1 MAQPRRSELEISHMG
16 IRVRLL
22 FDDCSPSRPGSSGRR
37 KCWFLLN
44 PDVCR
49 RITDVEHC
57 IRETFSLGKSTH
69 IELYVDDF
77 VMPPFEKS
85 EIIRENDLIRVKL
98 VSEVPYHERTVEHNL
113 NEQRCDALSNRGKK
127 KKKAK
132 RQTEELCHAG
142 TELNNSDIGHEVS
155 RAKSK
160 DLMKANSKK
169 TKRKTESTSEETEKA
184 GTSPLCKGMLRN
196 TAETSHSPTKPV
208 TDHPLLEQKSETFS
222 AEKRKNKKKEQN
234 ESTFS
239 EGKIGKP
246 GRASQTETN
255 SKKLSKQGSSKR
267 NKLPQPVGCD
277 STREGPAAKQTEVN
291 GKSSTSRSDFSDSDS
306 SSESSSSEEE
316 EVAKKRQLK
325 RKRATPGSDLRT
337 SSKPLR
343 GPHNPRGKNATV
355 LSSLKD
361 KSPSSCSP
369 VSTSKE
375 GDREPLKNKS
385 RNVRKPK
392 SVPNSETLCS
402 ESELGGPKVIPSPMV
417 AAAKVKTSAS
427 KSSKG
432 HLRFSSDSEAESDP
446 EAQVSSAMARD
457 EQTPMAG
464 EIPVNGEIQN
474 GSASS
479 VNESHRSDVTQ
490 ARPQNCTFEEA
501 TTTLPTTETQLT
513 QTSARA
519 EGAPEARDYSSFPP
533 LLGAPR
539 PGDTIAYKILELSS
553 IYTPEVS
560 AFKEGEVIT
569 FDHATSTIQLRLCP
583 HSAVLEPRRD
593 GGKFEMELVNGT
605 DEAPSVVAPCRE
617 VSVTLSSLIDPKLIT

>member
-1 MAQPRRSELEISHMG
+1 MG

-22 FDDCSPSRPGSSGRR
+22 FDDCSPSRPGASGRR

-44 PDVCR
+44 PDACR

-98 VSEVPYHERTVEHNL
+98 TSEVLYHERTVEHNF
-113 NEQRCDALSNRGKK
+113 NEQRCDALRNRDKK

-142 TELNNSDIGHEVS
+142 RELNNSDIGHEVS

-160 DLMKANSKK
+160 DLIKANSKK
-169 TKRKTESTSEETEKA
+169 TKRKTESTPEETEKA
-184 GTSPLCKGMLRN
+184 GASPLSTGRLRN
-196 TAETSHSPTKPV
+196 TAETSHTPTKPV
-208 TDHPLLEQKSETFS
+208 TDHSLLEQKSETFS
-222 AEKRKNKKKEQN
+222 AEKRGKNKKKEQN
-234 ESTFS
+234 ESMLS
-239 EGKIGKP
+239 KGKIGKP
-246 GRASQTETN
+246 GRASQTETD
-255 SKKLSKQGSSKR
+255 SKKLSKQDSLKR
-267 NKLPQPVGCD
+267 NKLPHSVGCD
-277 STREGPAAKQTEVN
+277 PKRKGPATKQTEIN
-291 GKSSTSRSDFSDSDS
+291 GTSSTSGSDFSDSDS
-306 SSESSSSEEE
+306 SSESSSSDEE
-316 EVAKKRQLK
+316 EVAEKRQLK
-325 RKRATPGSDLRT
+325 RKQSSPGSDLRT

-343 GPHNPRGKNATV
+343 GPHSLREKNAAV
-355 LSSLKD
+355 SSSVKD
-361 KSPSSCSP
+361 KSPSSCSS

-375 GDREPLKNKS
+375 GEPLKNRS
-385 RNVRKPK
+385 QNVHKPQG
-392 SVPNSETLCS
+392 VPNSKTSCS
-402 ESELGGPKVIPSPMV
+402 ESELVGPKVIPSRIV

-446 EAQVSSAMARD
+446 ETQVSSATAQD
-457 EQTPMAG
+457 EQTPVAG
-464 EIPVNGEIQN
+464 EISVDGEIRE

-479 VNESHRSDVTQ
+479 VNELLGSDVTQ
-490 ARPQNCTFEEA
+490 TRSQNCTFEEA
-501 TTTLPTTETQLT
+501 TATLPTTETQLT

-519 EGAPEARDYSSFPP
+519 EEPPAVRDYSSFPP

-539 PGDTIAYKILELSS
+539 TGDTIAYKILELSS

-569 FDHATSTIQLRLCP
+569 FDHATSTIQLRLSP
-583 HSAVLEPRRD
+583 QSAVLEPRRD